1 MSSRASRKEAARAAR
16 ELIAR
21 QRRRRRNRLVT
32 AAAVAVLLAAGAT
45 GYAVYAAQ
53 DDGGGDFAV
62 PATATADRAGLRVGD
77 GPVTV
82 EVYLDYLCPACRAF
96 EQEAGSTIDRLVG
109 EGRISVV
116 YHTVAILDHYSTNR
130 YSSRSAAGAGCAA
143 DAGRLTAYTNALYAD
158 QPAEGG
164 AGHTDGRLADLAA
177 GAGIPREPFAQCLSD
192 GRYAGWVTHV
202 TDEMARS
209 GFNGTPTVLVDG
221 QRLPAPTAAALTAA
235 VELSESRL

>member
-16 ELIAR
+16 EMLAR
-21 QRRRRRNRLVT
+21 QQRRRRTRLVT
-32 AAAVAVLLAAGAT
+32 AGAGAALLAAAVT

-53 DDGGGDFAV
+53 DNGGDFAV
-62 PATATADRAGLRVGD
+62 PATATSDRAGLRVGD

-96 EQEAGSTIDRLVG
+96 ETNAGPAIDRLLD

-116 YHTVAILDHYSTNR
+116 YHPVAILDRYSTNR

-143 DAGRLTAYTNALYAD
+143 DAGQLLGYTKALYGD

-164 AGHTDGRLADLAA
+164 PGHTDTRITDLAT

-192 GRYAGWVTHV
+192 QRYAGWVTHV
-202 TDEMARS
+202 TDEMGRQ
-209 GFNGTPTVLVDG
+209 GHTGTPTVLVNG
-221 QRLPAPTAAALTAA
+221 RRLQAPTAESLTAA
-235 VELSESRL
+235 VAAS